1 MTAARALA
9 AGLRAA
15 ARNRG
20 LAALLLAVNLGLAAV
35 LAVPLAG
42 ALEEGL
48 AHRDAAQNMLTAFD
62 HGWWS
67 AWSERQT
74 GPAADFG
81 PEILGAGFVFRNLE
95 LLLGGQLPARLFA
108 DTDRPAQDRV
118 RVDGVILAV
127 GAVYLLVQTFL
138 AGGLLGVMRAPAAG
152 WTLRGLVH
160 GSGFYFGRMS
170 RLLLLTL
177 LLDGLVFALHA
188 PLARFAE
195 GRARAAVSEST
206 ALAWLFGHHALLL
219 LALLGV
225 HLVSGYAKA
234 IVVVEERSSALLAMV
249 SSVGFCLRNLGRTV
263 LHYAAVLLLGLA
275 LVAAWTWL
283 DGLVAVSGY
292 RTQLGWLLLAQGF
305 VGLRLFLRLALLGG
319 QVALYR
325 ASA

>member
-1 MTAARALA
+1 VTASGALA

-20 LAALLLAVNLGLAAV
+20 LAVFLLAVNLGLAAV
-35 LAVPLAG
+35 LAVPLAS

-48 AHRDAAQNMLTAFD
+48 AHRDAAQNMLTGFD
-62 HGWWS
+62 YGWWS

-74 GPAADFG
+74 GAGADFG

-108 DTDRPAQDRV
+108 TAPASGGA
-118 RVDGVILAV
+118 RVDGVILAI
-127 GAVYLLVQTFL
+127 GALYLVVQTFL
-138 AGGLLGVMRAPAAG
+138 AGGLLGVLRAPAAG
-152 WTLRGLVH
+152 WTVRGLLH
-160 GSGFYFGRMS
+160 GSGFYCGRMF
-170 RLLLLTL
+170 RLLVLTL
-177 LLDGLVFALHA
+177 LVDAAVFALHA
-188 PLARFAE
+188 PFARFAVS
-195 GRARAAVSEST
+195 RAREAVSENT

-219 LALLGV
+219 LALLAV
-225 HLVSGYAKA
+225 HLLAGYAKA
-234 IVVVEERSSALLAMV
+234 IVVVEERSSAVLAMV
-249 SSVGFCLRNLGRTV
+249 SSAGFCLRNAGRAG
-263 LHYAAVLLLGLA
+263 LHYAAVLVLGLA

-283 DGLVAVSGY
+283 DASVPVSGY
-292 RTQLGWLLLAQGF
+292 RTQLVWLALAQGF

>member
-1 MTAARALA
+1 VTAQGALA
-9 AGLRAA
+9 AGWRAA

-48 AHRDAAQNMLTAFD
+48 AHRDAAQNMLTGFD
-62 HGWWS
+62 YGWWS

-108 DTDRPAQDRV
+108 DPPSEDRAH
-118 RVDGVILAV
+118 VDGVILAV
-127 GAVYLLVQTFL
+127 GVVYLLAQTFL
-138 AGGLLGVMRAPAAG
+138 VGGLLGVMRAPASG
-152 WTLRGLVH
+152 WTLRGLLH

-170 RLLLLTL
+170 RLLVLTL
-177 LLDGLVFALHA
+177 LVDGLVFALHA

-195 GRARAAVSEST
+195 SRARAAVSENT

-219 LALLGV
+219 LALLAV
-225 HLVSGYAKA
+225 HLVAGYAKA
-234 IVVVEERSSALLAMV
+234 IVVVEERSSALLALV
-249 SSVGFCLRNLGRTV
+249 SSVGFCLRNLGRTA
-263 LHYAAVLLLGLA
+263 LHYGAILLLGLA
-275 LVAAWTWL
+275 LLAAWTWL
-283 DGLVAVSGY
+283 DGLVPVSGY
-292 RTQLGWLLLAQGF
+292 RTQIGWLLLAQGF
-305 VGLRLFLRLALLGG
+305 VGLRLFLRLSLLGG

>member
-1 MTAARALA
+1 MSAAARALA
-9 AGLRAA
+9 AGMRAA
-15 ARNRG
+15 WRNRG

-48 AHRDAAQNMLTAFD
+48 AHQDAAQNMLTGFD
-62 HGWWS
+62 YGGWS

-74 GPAADFG
+74 GAAADFG

-108 DTDRPAQDRV
+108 DAPADGDR

-127 GAVYLLVQTFL
+127 GVLYLLVQTFL
-138 AGGLLGVMRAPAAG
+138 AGGLLGVLRTPAAG
-152 WTLRGLVH
+152 WTVRGLLH
-160 GSGFYFGRMS
+160 GSGFYCGRMF
-170 RLLLLTL
+170 RLLVLTL
-177 LLDGLVFALHA
+177 LLDGVVFALHA
-188 PLARFAE
+188 PLARFAVS
-195 GRARAAVSEST
+195 RAREAVSEST

-219 LALLGV
+219 LALLAV
-225 HLVSGYAKA
+225 HLLAGYAKA

-249 SSVGFCLRNLGRTV
+249 SAAGFCLRNLGRAA
-263 LHYAAVLLLGLA
+263 LHYASFLLLGVA
-275 LVAAWTWL
+275 LVAVWTWL
-283 DGLVAVSGY
+283 DGHVAVSGY
-292 RTQLGWLLLAQGF
+292 RTQLVWLALAQGF

-319 QVALYR
+319 QVALHR

>member
-1 MTAARALA
+1 LSAASALA

-20 LAALLLAVNLGLAAV
+20 LAAFLLVVNLGLAAV

-48 AHRDAAQNMLTAFD
+48 AHRDAAQNMLTGFD
-62 HGWWS
+62 YGWWS

-108 DTDRPAQDRV
+108 DAPAEDRA

-170 RLLLLTL
+170 RLLVLTL
-177 LLDGLVFALHA
+177 LVDGLVFALHA

-195 GRARAAVSEST
+195 ARARAAVSENT
-206 ALAWLFGHHALLL
+206 ALVWLFGHHALLL
-219 LALLGV
+219 LALLAV

-249 SSVGFCLRNLGRTV
+249 SSVGFCLRNLGRAA
-263 LHYAAVLLLGLA
+263 LHYAAILLLGVA

-283 DGLVAVSGY
+283 DGLVPVSGY
-292 RTQLGWLLLAQGF
+292 RTQIGWLVLAQGF